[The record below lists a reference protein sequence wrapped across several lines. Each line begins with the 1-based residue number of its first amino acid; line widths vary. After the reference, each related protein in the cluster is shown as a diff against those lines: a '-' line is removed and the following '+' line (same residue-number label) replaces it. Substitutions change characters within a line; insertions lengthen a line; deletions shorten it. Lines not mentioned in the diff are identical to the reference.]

1 MKRVLMVALAGLT
14 LAACAS
20 GPSPVLMNGRY
31 YMGGDAICVRY
42 TVMSPTRIMCHD
54 KNGVAQGWRDAIP
67 HETMQVYVQ
76 QQAIA
81 RQQVSELAD
90 QLTATANDIA
100 RQNRESAA
108 AYNAATRA
116 LPTTTQPIGP
126 QETQTTCLVNGR
138 YVSCRTR
145 PQ

>member
-1 MKRVLMVALAGLT
+1 MKRAALAVAALT
-14 LAACAS
+14 LTACAS
-20 GPSPVLMNGRY
+20 GPTPMMMNGRY
-31 YMGGDAICVRY
+31 YMAGDAVCVRY

-54 KNGVAQGWRDAIP
+54 ENGVAQGWRDAIP

-81 RQQVSELAD
+81 QQQLRD
-90 QLTATANDIA
+90 LGTRLTATANEIA
-100 RQNRESAA
+100 RQNQESAA

-116 LPTTTQPIGP
+116 LPTTVQPIGP
-126 QETQTTCLVNGR
+126 QETQTICLVNGR